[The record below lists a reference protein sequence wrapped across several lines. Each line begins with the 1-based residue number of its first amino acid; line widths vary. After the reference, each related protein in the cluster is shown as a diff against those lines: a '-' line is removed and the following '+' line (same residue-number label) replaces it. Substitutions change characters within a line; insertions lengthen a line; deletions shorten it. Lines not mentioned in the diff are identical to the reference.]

1 MSGGIMIR
9 GELDGD
15 SAEQLMIT
23 WISLFLSLS
32 HKQTNSLPHIRTH
45 NHTCNLS
52 LSHTPKHT
60 HFSLSLPLSLTHTQT
75 LSLALTRTHTLSLS
89 LSLSLYRWHSEME
102 NRFCRDGDS
111 RRDGQ
116 PRLRR
121 RFHLNLNL
129 DLKRLKLINKYVERD
144 VH

>member
-1 MSGGIMIR
+1 MIK
-9 GELDGD
+9 GELDGE
-15 SAEQLMIT
+15 SAEQLMMI

-60 HFSLSLPLSLTHTQT
+60 HFSLSLFHSLSRTHKLSLSHSHAHT
-75 LSLALTRTHTLSLS
+75 LSHSLS
-89 LSLSLYRWHSEME
+89 LSLSRWHIEME
-102 NRFCRDGDS
+102 NRFRRDGDS

-121 RFHLNLNL
+121 RFHLSLNL